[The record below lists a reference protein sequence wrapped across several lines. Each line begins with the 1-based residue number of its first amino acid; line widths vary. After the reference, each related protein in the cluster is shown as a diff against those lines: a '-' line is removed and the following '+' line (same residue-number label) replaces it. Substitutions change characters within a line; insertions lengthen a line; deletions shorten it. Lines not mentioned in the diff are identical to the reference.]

1 MKQKTNTRLLF
12 IFFMTMV
19 LQACN
24 NEKKTEETKVS
35 SSESAASAPAY
46 NPDMDPVKVEAKF
59 IKLLSDTLGVK
70 LFEGVYQPGDSVDFH
85 AHPDHILYILEGTT
99 LEITL
104 DNGTTQ
110 TVELPTG
117 FGAVNGPVTHKA
129 KIIGPSPLRLI
140 AADIYRPR
148 N

>member
-1 MKQKTNTRLLF
+1 MKQTINISMSLALFLSLSLL
-12 IFFMTMV
+12 
-19 LQACN
+19 ACN
-24 NEKKTEETKVS
+24 ADNQAG
-35 SSESAASAPAY
+35 ESTVATQSADNPVPPY
-46 NPDMDPVKVEAKF
+46 NPDRDPVKVEAKF

-85 AHPDHILYILEGTT
+85 AHPDHVLYILEGTT
-99 LEITL
+99 LEIGL
-104 DNGTTQ
+104 EDGTTQ

-129 KIIGPSPLRLI
+129 KIIGPNPLRLI

-148 N
+148 K